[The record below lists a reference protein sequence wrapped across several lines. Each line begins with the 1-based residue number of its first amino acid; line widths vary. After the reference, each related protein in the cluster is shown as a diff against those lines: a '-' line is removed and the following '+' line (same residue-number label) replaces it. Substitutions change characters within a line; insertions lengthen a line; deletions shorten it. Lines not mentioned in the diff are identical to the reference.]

1 VIGSTQVLTTL
12 SWLVIA
18 VFLTPVIWFVLQ
30 PYLRR
35 WSRAERR
42 AANLMRDVL
51 TPEQC
56 HQLLWCGYLEVPSP
70 GFAGRVYRVP
80 RTRGGFVQVMED
92 GKAVMRLCVQ
102 PVERLPDADVIILHK
117 LMIEAN
123 EEYYLQKANKYLCV
137 EPPAP
142 VFGF

>member
-1 VIGSTQVLTTL
+1 MLTTL

-18 VFLTPVIWFVLQ
+18 AVISPVMWLILQ
-30 PYLRR
+30 PHLRG

-42 AANLMRDVL
+42 AANLLRDVL

-56 HQLLWCGYLEVPSP
+56 RQLLWHGYLEVQSPSA
-70 GFAGRVYRVP
+70 AGRIYRVP
-80 RTRGGFVQVMED
+80 RARGSFVQVIED

-102 PVERLPDADVIILHK
+102 PIERLPDADVIVLHK

-123 EEYYLQKANKYLCV
+123 EEHYLQRANKYLCV
-137 EPPAP
+137 DQTPSFP
-142 VFGF
+142 